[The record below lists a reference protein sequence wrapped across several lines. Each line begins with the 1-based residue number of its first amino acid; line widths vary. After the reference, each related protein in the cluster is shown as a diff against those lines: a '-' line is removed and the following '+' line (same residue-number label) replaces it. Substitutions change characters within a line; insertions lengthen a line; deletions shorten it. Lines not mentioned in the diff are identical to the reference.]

1 MRMKKYLFAAL
12 AVLCALA
19 LLCSCAPKERPVLR
33 VAMSPDF
40 APMEFVDPTKTG
52 QAQFVGF
59 DVSLAKYLAEGLDMN
74 LEIVPMGFEAC
85 LDAVEN
91 GDVHMAISGFSWL
104 HQREEQF
111 NLSITYH
118 AGDNSANQV
127 LLTREENA
135 ASFSGP
141 DAFSGVMVGAQS
153 ASLQE
158 WLVRQQL
165 PDAFLLTYTDLDK
178 GLQLLRDNT
187 IQAMAVAEGNA
198 NAILAS
204 NSGFAKAAYRFEL
217 SQELTDNLILL
228 PKGADELT
236 NAVNDLLRQAE
247 SAGYYPQWYAQALAQ
262 AGIELH
268 YDDRGQVAGEP

>member
-1 MRMKKYLFAAL
+1 MKKFLHT
-12 AVLCALA
+12 A
-19 LLCSCAPKERPVLR
+19 LLLLSVVLLFGCKPRELPVLR

-40 APMEFVDPTKTG
+40 APMEFVDPTKSG
-52 QAQFVGF
+52 QDQFVGF
-59 DVSLAKYLAEGLDMN
+59 DVSLANYLANGLERK
-74 LEIVPMGFEAC
+74 LQIVPMSFDAC
-85 LDAVEN
+85 QEAVEQ
-91 GDVHMAISGFSWL
+91 GEVDMAISGFSWL
-104 HQREEQF
+104 PQREERF

-127 LLTREENA
+127 LLTRQEKA
-135 ASFSGP
+135 ASFSDP
-141 DAFSGVMVGAQS
+141 DAFSGIMVGAQS

-165 PDAFLLTYTDLDK
+165 PGAYLLTYTDLDQ

-204 NSGFAKAAYRFEL
+204 SSGFAKAAYRFEI
-217 SQELTDNLILL
+217 SEELTDNLILL

-236 NAVNDLLRQAE
+236 NAVNDLLRQAQ
-247 SAGYYPQWYAQALAQ
+247 SAGYYPQWYAQALTQ
-262 AGIELH
+262 AGIEIH
-268 YDDRGQVAGEP
+268 YDSQGHVAGDT

>member
-1 MRMKKYLFAAL
+1 MKRIFCALFAL
-12 AVLCALA
+12 VITTA
-19 LLCSCAPKERPVLR
+19 LLFGCGCTNKPVLR

-40 APMEFVDPTKTG
+40 APMEFVDPSKTG

-59 DVSLAKYLAEGLDMN
+59 DVSLAKYLAQGLGME
-74 LEIVPMGFEAC
+74 LEIVPMSLEDC
-85 LDAVEN
+85 QDALADGE
-91 GDVHMAISGFSWL
+91 VHMAISGFSWL
-104 HQREEQF
+104 PQREEQF

-135 ASFSGP
+135 AIFSSP
-141 DAFSGVMVGAQS
+141 DAFSGVMVGAQN

-158 WLVRQQL
+158 WLVQEQL
-165 PDAFLLTYTDLDK
+165 PEAYLLTYQDLDR

-204 NSGFAKAAYRFEL
+204 SSGFAKAAFRFQISE
-217 SQELTDNLILL
+217 ELTDNLILL
-228 PKGADELT
+228 PKGEDQLT
-236 NAVNDLLRQAE
+236 ERVNELLRKAE
-247 SAGYYPQWYAQALAQ
+247 SAGYYPQWYAQALQQ
-262 AGIELH
+262 AGIEVH
-268 YDDRGQVAGEP
+268 YGREGHTADEE